1 MKTYES
7 DLKKNEIKK
16 KIKQNESD
24 QTGEYE

>member
-7 DLKKNEIKK
+7 DLKKNEIKQ
-16 KIKQNESD
+16 KIKQNKSD